1 MKTDIFD
8 EQMFVDPSTLSS
20 VDTSTTKQ
28 LSVLVSQVNK
38 VSEEISSTEENLKRL
53 KAEKQRLVV
62 EVIPQLMDEGS
73 MIELKVKDPITGE
86 PVAKIGLR
94 PFVSASIPKDE
105 EGREKAFGW
114 LRDNDLGHIIKN
126 DLTLS
131 FGLGEDNV
139 AGSVKADLENKGF
152 VPEQKTNVNP
162 QTLKKEL
169 RLHVEAGKDIQ
180 SIPFNAYVARTAVI
194 TSI

>member
-73 MIELKVKDPITGE
+73 MVELKVKDPIRQGE
-86 PVAKIGLR
+86 
-94 PFVSASIPKDE
+94 
-105 EGREKAFGW
+105 
-114 LRDNDLGHIIKN
+114 
-126 DLTLS
+126 
-131 FGLGEDNV
+131 
-139 AGSVKADLENKGF
+139 SVRVVKR
-152 VPEQKTNVNP
+152 Q
-162 QTLKKEL
+162 
-169 RLHVEAGKDIQ
+169 
-180 SIPFNAYVARTAVI
+180 
-194 TSI
+194 